1 VNVAPLSA
9 PLVVTAGEPAGIG
22 PDLCVQLAATPSDI
36 PLVVIADR
44 NLLQQRAA
52 RLGISLQIRDY
63 SLLQEC
69 AIQPNTLT
77 VMHVPLVAECH
88 PGALNAANSEYV
100 LATLRRAVKGCQS
113 NERGQGEFS
122 GMVTAPVH
130 KGIINDA
137 GIAFTGHTEFLAEQT
152 GSRLAVM
159 MLVGGGMHR
168 RHGDAQ
174 HSVREPA
181 RRITTGT
188 LADSSEN
195 EHVMRVA
202 LVTTH
207 LPLKDVA
214 AAITAPL
221 LENVL
226 RILQHDLQRRFGIAQ
241 PRILVAGLNPHAGEG
256 GYLGREEIEV
266 MIPVL
271 DKLRTE
277 GMNVSVPLPA
287 DTLFTPHM
295 LTQCDCVLA
304 MYHDQGLPVLK
315 YASFGH
321 GVNVTLGLPIIRTSV
336 DHGTALDLAGTGK
349 ADCGSMLEAIK
360 LAAQMA
366 AYESARNE
374 QLYRA

>member
-1 VNVAPLSA
+1 MNAASLYA
-9 PLVVTAGEPAGIG
+9 PLVITSGEPAGIG
-22 PDLCVQLAATPSDI
+22 PDLCVQLAATPSEI

-52 RLGISLQIRDY
+52 RLGIPLQIRDY
-63 SLLQEC
+63 SLSAEC
-69 AIQPNTLT
+69 VIQPDILT
-77 VMHVPLVAECH
+77 VLHVPLVAECH

-113 NERGQGEFS
+113 NELGRGEFS

-152 GSRLAVM
+152 GTRLAVM
-159 MLVGGGMHR
+159 MLVGGGM
-168 RHGDAQ
+168 
-174 HSVREPA
+174 
-181 RRITTGT
+181 
-188 LADSSEN
+188 
-195 EHVMRVA
+195 RVA
-202 LVTTH
+202 LATTH

-226 RILQHDLQRRFGIAQ
+226 RTIQHDLQRRFGIAQ
-241 PRILVAGLNPHAGEG
+241 PRILVTGLNPHAGEG

-271 DKLRTE
+271 DKLRAE

-295 LTQCDCVLA
+295 LAQCDCVLA

-315 YASFGH
+315 YASFGQ

-366 AYESARNE
+366 EYESARNE
-374 QLYRA
+374 RLYRA